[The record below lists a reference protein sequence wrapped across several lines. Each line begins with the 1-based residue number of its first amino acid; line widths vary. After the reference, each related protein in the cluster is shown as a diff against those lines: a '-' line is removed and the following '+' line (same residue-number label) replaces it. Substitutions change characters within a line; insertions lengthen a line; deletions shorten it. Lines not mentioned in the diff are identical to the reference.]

1 MKYVK
6 MLTYGCQMNFSDA
19 ERIEGELKKLGYE
32 ATDEMDKASLII
44 INTCCV
50 RETAEDKV
58 YGKIG
63 EIKNLKRKNPDLILG
78 ITGCMAQKEG
88 RRPPYKEGSA
98 Y

>member
-1 MKYVK
+1 MIEKVSENKKYVK
-6 MLTYGCQMNFSDA
+6 FLTYGCQMNFSDA
-19 ERIEGELKKLGYE
+19 ERMEGELARIGYE
-32 ATDEMDKASLII
+32 PTESMEQADLIM

-63 EIKNLKRKNPDLILG
+63 EIKGLKRKNPDLLLG

-88 RRPPYKEGSA
+88 
-98 Y
+98 